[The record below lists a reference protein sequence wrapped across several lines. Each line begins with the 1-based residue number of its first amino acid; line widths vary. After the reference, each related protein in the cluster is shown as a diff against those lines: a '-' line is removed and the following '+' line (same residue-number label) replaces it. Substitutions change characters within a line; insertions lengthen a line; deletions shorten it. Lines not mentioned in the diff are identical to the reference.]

1 MSLPKP
7 DRLKSR
13 LRAGVKDIINRT
25 LVPSDVKVANVV
37 ALICEAYSKGYTH
50 GHEDAYGQSIL
61 PPRSHAHRACGDTP
75 TWDTPILV
83 VELCLLNFGY
93 LVCGQ
98 RRTLR
103 PCR

>member
-1 MSLPKP
+1 MRPIP

-61 PPRSHAHRACGDTP
+61 PLEER
-75 TWDTPILV
+75 
-83 VELCLLNFGY
+83 E
-93 LVCGQ
+93 
-98 RRTLR
+98 TLF
-103 PCR
+103 